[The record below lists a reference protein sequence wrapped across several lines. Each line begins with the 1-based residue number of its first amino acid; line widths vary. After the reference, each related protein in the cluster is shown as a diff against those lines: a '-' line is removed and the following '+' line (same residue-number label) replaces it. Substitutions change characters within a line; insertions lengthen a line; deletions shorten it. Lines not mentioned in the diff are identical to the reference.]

1 MTASQRW
8 ARLAWPA
15 ALAGG
20 LTLAFGLAR
29 SWPRA
34 QDTPVQPKASAAA
47 PAKPADPKAKALL
60 AEVAKAYKGL
70 NSYTDEG
77 RFVLAMSIGGKP
89 QKQTLPLKLTFV
101 RPNKMD
107 FDAGQVRLVSDGK
120 TMTTTVIPLK
130 RYTSAPAPGE
140 INFESFRQGPTGA
153 VLFGGPSGPPMFVLL
168 NLLTSPDAAAALGQL
183 GGSLQLA
190 PEDPKDAASGA
201 QALLIDQQEGP
212 DIRLDVDPATKL
224 LSRIE
229 FQIDP
234 KTLAKN
240 APAGQ
245 AISIEQ
251 FGWTSGAVNT
261 QVAKD
266 RSFAYEVPKG
276 FAKVDSLLEQP
287 GGDEGPRFAVNEML
301 GKPAPDFTLTVL
313 DGPDKT
319 RTVTKAEL
327 AGKVVV
333 IDFWATWCPPCI
345 QELPEIQKLIDALAK
360 DKKDVVVVALSQDSE
375 PKELSEVR
383 KLVEKTLDA
392 KQISLTGY
400 PVGQVGLDPSGSIG
414 NAFDVEGFPTLVLLD
429 GKGVVQSAHVGYSPG
444 IREKLTTEI
453 DTLLAGKPLAKEKA
467 TEAVKKPAPGKEKE

>member
-1 MTASQRW
+1 MTAAQKW
-8 ARLAWPA
+8 ARFAWSA
-15 ALAGG
+15 TLAGG
-20 LTLAFGLAR
+20 LTLALVLAMN
-29 SWPRA
+29 WTRA
-34 QDTPVQPKASAAA
+34 QDASVQPKARAAA

-77 RFVLAMSIGGKP
+77 QFLMAMTVAGKP

-101 RPNKMD
+101 RPNKID
-107 FDAGQVRLVSDGK
+107 FDAGPVRLVSDGK

-130 RYTSAPAPGE
+130 RYTSEPAPGE
-140 INFESFRQGPTGA
+140 ISFETFRQGPTGA
-153 VLFGGPSGPPMFVLL
+153 VLFGGPSGAPMFVLL
-168 NLLTSPDAAAALGQL
+168 NLLTSPDPAAALGQL

-190 PEDPKDAASGA
+190 PEDARAAGSGA

-212 DIRLDVDPATKL
+212 DIRLQIDPATKL

-229 FQIDP
+229 FQIDAN
-234 KTLAKN
+234 TLAKN

-245 AISIEQ
+245 SFSVEQ

-266 RSFAYEVPKG
+266 RSFAYEAPKG
-276 FAKVDSLLEQP
+276 FAKVDSLQEGP
-287 GGDEGPRFAVNEML
+287 GGGEEQKFAVNEL
-301 GKPAPDFTLTVL
+301 VGKPAPDFTLTLL

-327 AGKVVV
+327 AGRVVV
-333 IDFWATWCPPCI
+333 IDFWATWCGPCI
-345 QELPEIQKLIDALAK
+345 QELPEIQKLIEALAK

-383 KLVEKTLDA
+383 KLVEKTLVA
-392 KQISLTGY
+392 KKISLTGN

-414 NAFDVEGFPTLVLLD
+414 KAFDVEGFPTLVLLD
-429 GKGVVQSAHVGYSPG
+429 GKGVVQSAHVGYSPD
-444 IREKLTTEI
+444 IREKLATEI
-453 DTLLAGKPLAKEKA
+453 DTLLTGKQLAKEKA
-467 TEAVKKPAPGKEKE
+467 AEAAKEPTRGKNKE

>member
-1 MTASQRW
+1 MAGH
-8 ARLAWPA
+8 PA
-15 ALAGG
+15 Q
-20 LTLAFGLAR
+20 
-29 SWPRA
+29 S
-34 QDTPVQPKASAAA
+34 
-47 PAKPADPKAKALL
+47 
-60 AEVAKAYKGL
+60 
-70 NSYTDEG
+70 
-77 RFVLAMSIGGKP
+77 
-89 QKQTLPLKLTFV
+89 
-101 RPNKMD
+101 
-107 FDAGQVRLVSDGK
+107 
-120 TMTTTVIPLK
+120 
-130 RYTSAPAPGE
+130 
-140 INFESFRQGPTGA
+140 
-153 VLFGGPSGPPMFVLL
+153 MFVLL

-190 PEDPKDAASGA
+190 PEDPKAAASGA

-212 DIRLDVDPATKL
+212 DIRLDIDPATKL
-224 LSRIE
+224 LTRIE

-234 KTLAKN
+234 KTLSRS

-245 AISIEQ
+245 SISIEQ
-251 FGWTSGAVNT
+251 FGWISGAVNT

-276 FAKVDSLLEQP
+276 FAKVDSLLERP
-287 GGDEGPRFAVNEML
+287 GGGEEPKFAVNEML

-327 AGKVVV
+327 AGKLVV
-333 IDFWATWCPPCI
+333 IDFWATWCGPCI
-345 QELPEIQKLIDALAK
+345 QELPEIQKLIEALDK

-383 KLVEKTLDA
+383 KLVEKTLVD
-392 KQISLTGY
+392 KKISLTGN
-400 PVGQVGLDPSGSIG
+400 PVGQIGLDPSGSIG

-429 GKGVVQSAHVGYSPG
+429 GKGVVQSAHVGYSPD

-467 TEAVKKPAPGKEKE
+467 TEVAKKPGPVKDKE